1 MPETHILL
9 IEDDPMSRKLFGGW
23 ITKLGFEAIYA
34 VNGVEGMANA
44 RKFAPDLILLD
55 YHLPEVDGLEVAKRL
70 KEFNETKNIPVIFLT
85 NEDLSPDAQN
95 GLKQIGVEYLHKGE
109 DFIVFEERLR
119 KALDLSAPQASA

>member
-1 MPETHILL
+1 MSFGSGSGSDFSTLWRCRLFDIIHAMPETHILL

-55 YHLPEVDGLEVAKRL
+55 YHLQEVDGLEGGERL
-70 KEFNETKNIPVIFLT
+70 KEIKETKKNPGKFP
-85 NEDLSPDAQN
+85 NKED
-95 GLKQIGVEYLHKGE
+95 V
-109 DFIVFEERLR
+109 
-119 KALDLSAPQASA
+119 